1 MLSKEDSKILKGYSI
16 LIMIWLHTFLYK
28 NDVGSLQNF
37 IFIGQ
42 TPLVTIIR
50 NFCGICVFLYLF
62 LGGYGLYI
70 TYTNKKLQSFRRV
83 FYLYLNYWIVFAL
96 MIPIGCIIRPELF
109 PGNLSKFILNLI
121 AWDYSY
127 NTSWWFLFPYILII
141 FTSGLLFKLL
151 NKIGGWRLFAL
162 TFFIYLITSYSISRY
177 GDKFFFNNLLLYIPL
192 LYFHLLN
199 AFLTGAIF
207 AKYDIFDYM
216 NKQTRKISHI
226 PHSNYVCIT
235 SIIVLILF
243 KGFVTTSIIN
253 IFVVCLF
260 FILINN
266 LVQPIWLRNI
276 LYKLGEGSTNMWLVH
291 VFICYYFM
299 HDFTYSLKY
308 PIIVFLFV
316 VLSSYIIHLVINTI
330 YVRCKS
336 LIKFV

>member
-28 NDVGSLQNF
+28 NDVDSLYNL

-42 TPLVTIIR
+42 TPLVTIIH

-70 TYTNKKLQSFRRV
+70 TYTNKKLQSFRRI
-83 FYLYLNYWIVFAL
+83 FFLYLNYWIVFAL
-96 MIPIGCIIRPELF
+96 MIPIGCIIRPELY

-127 NTSWWFLFPYILII
+127 NSSWWFLFPYILIM

-151 NKIGGWRLFAL
+151 NKIRGWRLFTL

-177 GDKFFFNNLLLYIPL
+177 GDKYFFNNLLLYIPL

-207 AKYDIFDYM
+207 AKYNIFDYM
-216 NKQTRKISHI
+216 NNQIRKI
-226 PHSNYVCIT
+226 PHSNYVCII
-235 SIIVLILF
+235 SIIGLILF
-243 KGFVTTSIIN
+243 KGYITTSIIN
-253 IFVVCLF
+253 IFVVCLL
-260 FILINN
+260 FILIHN
-266 LVQPIWLRNI
+266 LAHPIWLENV

-308 PIIVFLFV
+308 PILVYFFV
-316 VLSSYIIHLVINTI
+316 VVSSFIIHLI
-330 YVRCKS
+330 
-336 LIKFV
+336 IKPIFTKCRILVNNLS